1 MVKAKASR
9 VFASS
14 FFFLLVVLCRRHAHS
29 HTFSS
34 HYKHA
39 HHRETARL
47 GTTVGLGFA
56 CCCWLAVSPLPL
68 PAAHTPKSVP
78 TVFFLS
84 VSRPVV
90 AAAKD
95 EEKKTSDSG
104 SFSRRTK
111 RRALFRAESNTINR
125 TAIGTERGQ
134 PWATFSDQRRSVFS
148 TGNR

>member
-1 MVKAKASR
+1 MVKAKTSR

-68 PAAHTPKSVP
+68 PAAHTPKPVP

-95 EEKKTSDSG
+95 EEKKLQIQVL
-104 SFSRRTK
+104 SRDEPPQKKGTFPGRIEHDQPN
-111 RRALFRAESNTINR
+111 RNRNRAGPTVGNIFR
-125 TAIGTERGQ
+125 
-134 PWATFSDQRRSVFS
+134 PATVGF
-148 TGNR
+148 